1 MKKKNVLIDAL
12 NGDEEYTEIPVAN
25 KIHIASRPKKF
36 LMSNCCINAG
46 NILPGKPSNHFCNTP
61 RLNPNNMIPV
71 VTIICFLME
80 IPFRGILIFSKNFFI
95 FYPFLKK
102 MKK

>member
-36 LMSNCCINAG
+36 LISNCCINTG
-46 NILPGKPSNHFCNTP
+46 NILPGEPSSHFCNTP
-61 RLNPNNMIPV
+61 RPNPNNIMLI
-71 VTIICFLME
+71 VTITCCFKDTTL
-80 IPFRGILIFSKNFFI
+80 G
-95 FYPFLKK
+95 
-102 MKK
+102 